1 MRFMMVLAIVSSVAL
16 PVAMPAEAQTRLPRT
31 SPAER
36 TTDNINRRI
45 QDDQRILGVE
55 QDIRSQNSR
64 IRQNI
69 ERDRMF
75 SNPPPAPVPYRRGT
89 CPRGSIGC

>member
-1 MRFMMVLAIVSSVAL
+1 MRFVMALAIVSTLAL
-16 PVAMPAEAQTRLPRT
+16 TLPETAEAQARLPRT

-36 TTDNINRRI
+36 TTKDINRRI
-45 QDDQRILGVE
+45 QQDQRILGVE
-55 QDIRSQNSR
+55 QDIRSESSR
-64 IRQNI
+64 IRQTI

-75 SNPPPAPVPYRRGT
+75 SNPPPAPLPSRRGT